1 MKFKIKNY
9 VGRRMRVAALLA
21 SSFCVMKATAMP
33 ADDAT
38 NIKNGEIKGRVIAA
52 ETGEPFIGANV
63 RVLGSRLGAATDA
76 EGRFAIA
83 RVPVGTYTLLAT
95 AVGYESQRLE
105 NLVIKENAVIEVK
118 FELSEAPVRL
128 ADVVVTPG
136 HFAIM
141 QEEPVTQ
148 QMLTAEDIQNI
159 PHFGEDIYRAVRR
172 LPGVSASDYSARFTV
187 RGGDNNEV
195 LVLLDGLELYEPFH
209 LKDINGGALSII
221 DVEAIGGVNL
231 MTGGFTAE
239 YGNKLSGVFDINT
252 IKPETERHRTSLGLS
267 LLHARVMSEGTFGNG
282 KGHWLASARRGYFD
296 LVMQVV
302 EPESKFRPTYYDVLG
317 KWQYRLSNR
326 HTFSANVLHAG
337 DNLDL
342 EEDGDV
348 TNTGY
353 GNSYGWLGLQSFW
366 SPQLYSHTVASVGR
380 VRQDRRALYYISGR
394 RNVFMEALEQRDL
407 NVYAIKQDWSFGLAE
422 RHFLK
427 WGFNL
432 KRFAAAYDYF
442 NSNPHAVG
450 RGSNDLLF
458 EYDTT
463 AVQLNPNG
471 SEMGFY
477 FADRMRLFAPLT
489 VELGMR
495 YDRASHT
502 DDENLSPRVHA
513 AYALGKATVL
523 RLGWGRFYQ
532 AQGLQELQA
541 QDGDADFYPAELA
554 EHRVLGVEHQ
564 FENGVNLRVEA
575 YQKRL
580 SQLRPRYHNLS
591 NSLEFFPEVDGDR
604 VRLEPERGDARGV
617 EVFAKRDA
625 GGKLAWW
632 ASYAYAIAED
642 EILGQKVLRNFDQR
656 HTIYLDATY
665 RPAPRWRVNVAWQYH
680 TGWPYTPATVEPA
693 QYPDGTRY
701 YRTVYGKLNSE
712 RYPAFHSMDVKVSR
726 YFDAGQGRVN
736 VFLEFINFY
745 NRGNVKNYYFE
756 DFLLPNGEIAFEQ
769 GADLWLPRLPSIG
782 VSWEF

>member
-1 MKFKIKNY
+1 MGFLVKYSAKS
-9 VGRRMRVAALLA
+9 RMCQTALLA
-21 SSFCVMKATAMP
+21 FSFFVMSTAR

-105 NLVIKENAVIEVK
+105 NLVIKENAAIEVK

-148 QMLTAEDIQNI
+148 QTLTAEDIQNI

-187 RGGDNNEV
+187 RGGENNEV

-221 DVEAIGGVNL
+221 DVQAIGGINL

-337 DNLDL
+337 DDLDL

-353 GNSYGWLGLQSFW
+353 GNAYGWLGLQ
-366 SPQLYSHTVASVGR
+366 
-380 VRQDRRALYYISGR
+380 
-394 RNVFMEALEQRDL
+394 
-407 NVYAIKQDWSFGLAE
+407 
-422 RHFLK
+422 
-427 WGFNL
+427 
-432 KRFAAAYDYF
+432 
-442 NSNPHAVG
+442 
-450 RGSNDLLF
+450 
-458 EYDTT
+458 
-463 AVQLNPNG
+463 
-471 SEMGFY
+471 
-477 FADRMRLFAPLT
+477 
-489 VELGMR
+489 
-495 YDRASHT
+495 
-502 DDENLSPRVHA
+502 
-513 AYALGKATVL
+513 
-523 RLGWGRFYQ
+523 
-532 AQGLQELQA
+532 
-541 QDGDADFYPAELA
+541 
-554 EHRVLGVEHQ
+554 
-564 FENGVNLRVEA
+564 
-575 YQKRL
+575 
-580 SQLRPRYHNLS
+580 
-591 NSLEFFPEVDGDR
+591 
-604 VRLEPERGDARGV
+604 
-617 EVFAKRDA
+617 
-625 GGKLAWW
+625 
-632 ASYAYAIAED
+632 
-642 EILGQKVLRNFDQR
+642 
-656 HTIYLDATY
+656 
-665 RPAPRWRVNVAWQYH
+665 
-680 TGWPYTPATVEPA
+680 
-693 QYPDGTRY
+693 
-701 YRTVYGKLNSE
+701 
-712 RYPAFHSMDVKVSR
+712 
-726 YFDAGQGRVN
+726 
-736 VFLEFINFY
+736 
-745 NRGNVKNYYFE
+745 
-756 DFLLPNGEIAFEQ
+756 
-769 GADLWLPRLPSIG
+769 
-782 VSWEF
+782 